1 MEGYKRSQSQVSSV
15 TLLEKVQFSH
25 LDCIR
30 FFFRF
35 PELPFGCSKALGFPF
50 GFTES
55 SHIIA
60 IAMMS
65 NQSYLFQEMIC
76 CCFVALNY

>member
-1 MEGYKRSQSQVSSV
+1 MSSV

-30 FFFRF
+30 FIFRF
-35 PELPFGCSKALGFPF
+35 PELPFGCSMAL

-60 IAMMS
+60 MAMMS